1 MAYNSSQ
8 EFFLSLVPIQKED
21 EYKFISYLFHN
32 PDEIHTVL
40 QEQLFDETSI
50 KLYGCIKSILSNNLK
65 VERDI
70 LFEYASKVG
79 IEKLTIEN
87 ILSTYTEFSNIHE
100 HTIKKIKQLHKKR
113 YVNG

>member
-70 LFEYASKVG
+70 LFECLSCYRFSTFFNFFHETFCSFGSKV
-79 IEKLTIEN
+79 KRWLHLF
-87 ILSTYTEFSNIHE
+87 LS
-100 HTIKKIKQLHKKR
+100 L
-113 YVNG
+113 G